1 MPMNKDRVITYR
13 EAVREALRQAM
24 YEDEKVFLLGEDIGV
39 YGGAFGVTEGLIEEF
54 GAERVRDTPIS
65 ELGIT
70 GVAVGAAITGMR
82 PVVDIQFSD
91 FLTLALDQI
100 VNQAAKLR
108 YMYGGEVHVP
118 LVIRTPS
125 GAGTGASSQHSQS
138 LEAWLAHIPG
148 LKVVQPSLPYCAKG
162 LLLEAIRDPNPVIVY
177 EHKLLYDSKS
187 PVPEE
192 AYSLPLGQARVVQT
206 GQDLTLVATGI
217 MVERA
222 CEVAKIYQLQGIE
235 IEIIDPRS
243 LLPFDEQTILDSVK
257 KTGRLLIV
265 HEAVKFGGFGGEIA
279 SIIAEKAFPYLK
291 APIKRLGGAFV
302 PIPYSKPLETLAVPQ
317 AEDILQAVEEL
328 LTYSL

>member
-1 MPMNKDRVITYR
+1 MIGCYR
-13 EAVREALRQAM
+13 
-24 YEDEKVFLLGEDIGV
+24 Y
-39 YGGAFGVTEGLIEEF
+39 
-54 GAERVRDTPIS
+54 
-65 ELGIT
+65 
-70 GVAVGAAITGMR
+70 
-82 PVVDIQFSD
+82 
-91 FLTLALDQI
+91 
-100 VNQAAKLR
+100 
-108 YMYGGEVHVP
+108 
-118 LVIRTPS
+118 
-125 GAGTGASSQHSQS
+125 
-138 LEAWLAHIPG
+138 AHIPG
-148 LKVVQPSLPYCAKG
+148 LKVVQPSSPYCAKG